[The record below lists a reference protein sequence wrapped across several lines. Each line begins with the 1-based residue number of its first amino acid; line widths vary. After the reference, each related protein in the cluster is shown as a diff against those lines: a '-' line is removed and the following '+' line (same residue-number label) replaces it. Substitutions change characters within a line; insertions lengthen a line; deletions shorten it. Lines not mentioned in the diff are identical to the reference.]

1 MATGVAAPRDVR
13 RLNRNSSVSTP
24 VWHFSRSHLKGMTR
38 LDFLSLAGTQVTDA
52 GLAHLKALSG
62 LRQLVLFRTQVTPAG
77 VADLNDA
84 LPNVYVAL
92 VSK

>member
-1 MATGVAAPRDVR
+1 
-13 RLNRNSSVSTP
+13 
-24 VWHFSRSHLKGMTR
+24 MTR

-52 GLAHLKALSG
+52 GLRHLKGLTS
-62 LRQLVLFRTQVTPAG
+62 LRQVVLFRTQVTPAG

-92 VSK
+92 ISK